1 MFGADHARRIARR
14 LGKIFMTIDNRKTA
28 RAVRVISASL
38 AMTAALATG
47 GAATA
52 QMQMQMTQGGDAT
65 LTCEQ
70 LAAEVARMD
79 QAMVLANN
87 AIAGADGAARAAD
100 LGASLGMEAA
110 LRSGALT
117 KMPGLGR
124 FASLAASAAKQ
135 AAASKAEQG
144 AQNIQIAQQRRAI
157 MSGLYQGR
165 ACGSA
170 PVATPVSMT
179 MTTTTTA
186 APAAPASLAATQD
199 VSLRV
204 SAAPTAA
211 IVGTVRAGGAIYPTG
226 NRNGVWMEVD
236 DENGARG
243 WMSSAFAK
251 PR

>member
-1 MFGADHARRIARR
+1 MRAGSPGV
-14 LGKIFMTIDNRKTA
+14 LGKIFMTIDNKKTA
-28 RAVRVISASL
+28 RVVRAIGASL
-38 AMTAALATG
+38 AITVALASG

-52 QMQMQMTQGGDAT
+52 QMQMTQGSDAT

-100 LGASLGMEAA
+100 MGASLGMEAA

-186 APAAPASLAATQD
+186 APVAPASLAATQE
-199 VSLRV
+199 VFLRV

-211 IVGTVRAGGAIYPTG
+211 IVGTVKTGGAIYPTG